1 MLNGRRG
8 AGYPSSVAEDPTH
21 GLLIISAVAVAAP
34 ICAELAKRLRVPSVL
49 FELLLGMAIGPSLL
63 NLVHVDASI
72 HEFATLGLCLLFFVA
87 GYEVEVRAVAGRPI
101 LTALS
106 AWAISL
112 ALGLVVALLLV
123 ATGFAISTLL
133 LGLCCTTTAI
143 GTLLP
148 ILRDRG
154 LLGTKEGTLLLAA
167 GSVGEFGPIVAITVL
182 VGAGDPT
189 NQFLVLGLFFALV
202 VGLLFLATR
211 HQPPKVVAA
220 LQRQLHSSTQLPIRL
235 VLFFV
240 VAMSALAVR
249 LGIDL
254 LLGAFA
260 AGMVIRLGITEEQAE
275 GLEPKLDAV
284 GYGFFIPIFFIVSG
298 IGMDAHFF
306 TTLGALRIPIFCG
319 LFLVVRG
326 IPALFIYRRDLDRRS
341 RWGFAVLQSTALPL
355 LVVLTQIGLDTHTM
369 LPVNASAIVA
379 AGMLSVLAF
388 PLIGFSLIT
397 AERALVDAGVVAP
410 AS

>member
-1 MLNGRRG
+1 M
-8 AGYPSSVAEDPTH
+8 AEDPTH

-49 FELLLGMAIGPSLL
+49 FE
-63 NLVHVDASI
+63 
-72 HEFATLGLCLLFFVA
+72 
-87 GYEVEVRAVAGRPI
+87 
-101 LTALS
+101 
-106 AWAISL
+106 
-112 ALGLVVALLLV
+112 
-123 ATGFAISTLL
+123 
-133 LGLCCTTTAI
+133 
-143 GTLLP
+143 
-148 ILRDRG
+148 
-154 LLGTKEGTLLLAA
+154 LLLAA

-260 AGMVIRLGITEEQAE
+260 AGMVIRLGIAE

>member
-1 MLNGRRG
+1 M
-8 AGYPSSVAEDPTH
+8 AEDPTH

-148 ILRDRG
+148 MLRDRG

-182 VGAGDPT
+182 VGAHDPT

-202 VGLLFLATR
+202 VGLSSS
-211 HQPPKVVAA
+211 PPGTSHP
-220 LQRQLHSSTQLPIRL
+220 RWSPHSS
-235 VLFFV
+235 
-240 VAMSALAVR
+240 
-249 LGIDL
+249 GN
-254 LLGAFA
+254 
-260 AGMVIRLGITEEQAE
+260 
-275 GLEPKLDAV
+275 
-284 GYGFFIPIFFIVSG
+284 
-298 IGMDAHFF
+298 
-306 TTLGALRIPIFCG
+306 
-319 LFLVVRG
+319 
-326 IPALFIYRRDLDRRS
+326 
-341 RWGFAVLQSTALPL
+341 STVQPSSPF
-355 LVVLTQIGLDTHTM
+355 DSSCSSWW
-369 LPVNASAIVA
+369 P
-379 AGMLSVLAF
+379 
-388 PLIGFSLIT
+388 
-397 AERALVDAGVVAP
+397 
-410 AS
+410 